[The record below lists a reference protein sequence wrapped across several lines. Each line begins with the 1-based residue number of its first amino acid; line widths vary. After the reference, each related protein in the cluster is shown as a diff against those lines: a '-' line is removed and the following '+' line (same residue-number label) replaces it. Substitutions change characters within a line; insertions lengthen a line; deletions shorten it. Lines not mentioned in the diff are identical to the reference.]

1 MKKILIFVFMLI
13 YITTLIGCAPRSK
26 SAYHITDV
34 ENVTISI
41 TDVSP
46 IGATVTIKDNN
57 DPAAIY
63 GAWYKIEKQ
72 IDGDWYD
79 IEPVIEEY
87 GFSYIGYLPDQNNQ
101 VTFDID
107 WEWLYG
113 KLPAGKYRLLKEFGV
128 LDNKKYIAVEFEI
141 H

>member
-1 MKKILIFVFMLI
+1 MKKIIAFIFVLMWVFG
-13 YITTLIGCAPRSK
+13 ITGCASRSK
-26 SAYHITDV
+26 STYHITEV

-46 IGATVTIKDNN
+46 IGAKVIIKDLTNTT
-57 DPAAIY
+57 DLY
-63 GAWYKIEKQ
+63 GDWYKIEKQ

-87 GFSYIGYLPDQNNQ
+87 GFSYIGYLPDQNNE
-101 VTFDID
+101 VIFDID

-113 KLPAGKYRLLKEFGV
+113 KLPAGKYRFLKEVGV

-141 H
+141 N